1 MNGFFITFRFRNP
14 CIMKKIVSILVI
26 SFVFLSYTSA
36 QETTKE
42 PKKWK
47 YGLHFDTLT
56 EKQKA
61 FNGLTKGVRIHKVS
75 KNHPAEAAGMLVGD
89 ILTHVSGI
97 EIIDQPHCVEVMK
110 NVDISSGTSILKI
123 IRNGVK
129 MDILVKF
136 E

>member
-1 MNGFFITFRFRNP
+1 
-14 CIMKKIVSILVI
+14 MKKIIPIVLVTLFFGNFI
-26 SFVFLSYTSA
+26 TA
-36 QETTKE
+36 QETPTKE
-42 PKKWK
+42 QKKWK

-75 KNHPAEAAGMLVGD
+75 KDHPAEAAGMLVGD

-129 MDILVKF
+129 MDVTVKF
-136 E
+136 K

>member
-1 MNGFFITFRFRNP
+1 
-14 CIMKKIVSILVI
+14 MKKIVSTLIITIL
-26 SFVFLSYTSA
+26 FVGYTSA
-36 QETTKE
+36 QDTAAKE

-47 YGLHFDTLT
+47 FGLHFNTLT
-56 EKQKA
+56 DTQKA
-61 FNGLTKGVRIHKVS
+61 FNNLTKGVIIHKVS
-75 KNHPAEAAGMLVGD
+75 KDHPAETAGMLVDD

-110 NVDISSGTSILKI
+110 NVDTSLGSSVLKI

-129 MDILVKF
+129 MDVVVKF

>member
-1 MNGFFITFRFRNP
+1 
-14 CIMKKIVSILVI
+14 MKKIIPLILI
-26 SFVFLSYTSA
+26 TLFIGNFVSA
-36 QETTKE
+36 QETTAKE

-61 FNGLTKGVRIHKVS
+61 FNGVTKGVRIHKVS
-75 KNHPAEAAGMLVGD
+75 KDHPAEAAGMLVGD

-110 NVDISSGTSILKI
+110 NVDVSSGTSILKI

-129 MDILVKF
+129 MDVLVKF

>member
-1 MNGFFITFRFRNP
+1 
-14 CIMKKIVSILVI
+14 MKKLLSTVTIIVLFI
-26 SFVFLSYTSA
+26 SYASA
-36 QETTKE
+36 QETETQE

-47 YGLHFDTLT
+47 FGLHFNTLSDK
-56 EKQKA
+56 EKA
-61 FNGLTKGVRIHKVS
+61 FNGITKGVVIHKVS
-75 KNHPAEAAGMLVGD
+75 KDHPAEASGVLVGD

-110 NVDISSGTSILKI
+110 NIDTTSGSSILKI

-129 MDILVKF
+129 MDIRVRF

>member
-1 MNGFFITFRFRNP
+1 
-14 CIMKKIVSILVI
+14 MKKIFSTLIITLLFI
-26 SFVFLSYTSA
+26 SYSSA
-36 QETTKE
+36 QETAIKE

-47 YGLHFDTLT
+47 FGLHFNTLSDK
-56 EKQKA
+56 EKA
-61 FNGLTKGVRIHKVS
+61 FSGLTKGVIIHKVS
-75 KNHPAEAAGMLVGD
+75 EEHPAEDAGVLIGD

-97 EIIDQPHCVEVMK
+97 EIIDQPQCVEVMK

-129 MDILVKF
+129 MDITVKF